1 MKPGTFTQLYIHL
14 IFAPKYR
21 DRLLTKEIRI
31 LLNKY
36 LSGILNNRGHKS
48 IIVNG
53 YLDHIHIFLGLNP
66 KESIS
71 ELVAA
76 LKRESSRFLNEMNF
90 YRGKFHWQDGYAAFS
105 YSRSQINKVY
115 NYIQNQET
123 HHKKKTFRE
132 EYMDFMNKYGVEFKE
147 EYLFEFF
154 DIKE

>member
-1 MKPGTFTQLYIHL
+1 MKPGTYTQLYIHL

-21 DRLLTKEIRI
+21 DRLLTKEII
-31 LLNKY
+31 SLLSKY
-36 LSGILNNRGHKS
+36 LSGILKNRGHKS
-48 IIVNG
+48 IIING
-53 YLDHIHIFLGLNP
+53 YIDHIHIFIGLNP

-76 LKRESSRFLNEMNF
+76 LKRESSRYLNEMNF

-105 YSRSQINKVY
+105 YGRSQINKVY
-115 NYIQNQET
+115 NYIQNQEN

-132 EYMDFMNKYGVEFKE
+132 EYIDFLNKYGVEFKE